1 MSSSSTWA
9 FTNFYPR
16 PPRGGRPVVVLQHVG
31 FHQFLSTPSARRATC
46 CRPPARGLSPISIHA
61 LREEGDPQ
69 DHDHNQRGR
78 HFYPRPPRGGRQA
91 CIFTRTITSLFLST
105 PSARRATFYRPG
117 RYLPGMISIHAL
129 REEGDS
135 VLSLNFDF
143 FDISIHA
150 LREEGD
156 PSSAVRFWLQKVF
169 LSTPSARRATPDSRR
184 AERGLAHFYPRPPRG
199 GRPVMQDG
207 LTRYVKFLSTPS
219 ARRATPRGKQATEST
234 AISIHALREEG
245 DVMQSFTKKY
255 CFQFLSTPSAR
266 RATFKPEQSSVLQG
280 LFLSTPSARRATGG
294 SYLFLG

>member
-1 MSSSSTWA
+1 
-9 FTNFYPR
+9 
-16 PPRGGRPVVVLQHVG
+16 
-31 FHQFLSTPSARRATC
+31 
-46 CRPPARGLSPISIHA
+46 
-61 LREEGDPQ
+61 
-69 DHDHNQRGR
+69 
-78 HFYPRPPRGGRQA
+78 
-91 CIFTRTITSLFLST
+91 
-105 PSARRATFYRPG
+105 
-117 RYLPGMISIHAL
+117 MISIHAL

-280 LFLSTPSARRATGG
+280 LFLSTPSARRATRRRPRQRPVGRISIHALREEGDEPAAEAPAPTGISIHALREEGDGTFAGLLTCPRYFYPRPPRGG
-294 SYLFLG
+294 RPLLSMTSV

>member
-1 MSSSSTWA
+1 MQDGLTR
-9 FTNFYPR
+9 Y
-16 PPRGGRPVVVLQHVG
+16 VK
-31 FHQFLSTPSARRATC
+31 FLSTPSARRATC

-117 RYLPGMISIHAL
+117 RYLPGM
-129 REEGDS
+129 
-135 VLSLNFDF
+135 
-143 FDISIHA
+143 ISIHA